1 MNENTK
7 SKKYIDLTGRI
18 FGELT
23 VIRRATKEERPKD
36 VYWLCKCSCGNNSFV
51 KTGNLNNGHCTR
63 CWECAHYKSNSHKRI
78 DLTNKRFGR
87 LVVLEMIYPD
97 RKKSDTVY
105 CKCLCDCGN
114 IKILSKRDVC
124 SGHTTSCGCMR
135 TSSLERNVELIL
147 KDLNYNYEKE
157 YTFDDCIHINKLKF
171 DFVIFDDD
179 NNIIQIIETDGKQ
192 HYEANNF
199 FGGEEGFKI
208 TQLRDNIKNEY
219 RESHNIPLL
228 RLPYYLSKEE
238 MENEIKKVI

>member
-1 MNENTK
+1 
-7 SKKYIDLTGRI
+7 
-18 FGELT
+18 
-23 VIRRATKEERPKD
+23 
-36 VYWLCKCSCGNNSFV
+36 
-51 KTGNLNNGHCTR
+51 
-63 CWECAHYKSNSHKRI
+63 
-78 DLTNKRFGR
+78 
-87 LVVLEMIYPD
+87 
-97 RKKSDTVY
+97 
-105 CKCLCDCGN
+105 
-114 IKILSKRDVC
+114 
-124 SGHTTSCGCMR
+124 MR

-219 RESHNIPLL
+219 CESHNIPLL

-238 MENEIKKVI
+238 VENEIKKVI